1 MENQISSRS
10 EMILRLKV
18 GEIMSKE
25 VPTVDFDDLVAKAS
39 RLMMEGR
46 LHSLLVLKYG
56 KPAYMLSTYDLLK
69 LSYENTFNDTPMDIL
84 KTPIEELVKGQK
96 LISVTTDTSLLDA
109 LRVLVE
115 YNIHSVPVIDD
126 NVVMGILTM
135 MDLARWYKSTHEY

>member
-1 MENQISSRS
+1 MENQLSRS
-10 EMILRLKV
+10 EQILRLRV

-39 RLMMEGR
+39 RLMMEQR

-69 LSYENTFNDTPMDIL
+69 LSYENTFSESPMDIL

-96 LISVTTDTSLLDA
+96 LISVTTETSLLDA
-109 LRVLVE
+109 LRILVE
-115 YNIHSVPVIDD
+115 SNIHSVPVIDD
-126 NVVMGILTM
+126 NVVMGLLTL
-135 MDLARWYKSTHEY
+135 MDLGKWYKSTHE

>member
-1 MENQISSRS
+1 MEKQISRS
-10 EMILRLKV
+10 EMILQLKV
-18 GEIMSKE
+18 GQVMTKE

-39 RLMMEGR
+39 RMMMELR

-69 LSYENTFNDTPMDIL
+69 LSYENAFSETPMDIL
-84 KTPIEELVKGQK
+84 RTPIEELVKGQK
-96 LISVTTDTSLLDA
+96 LITVSTDTVLLDA
-109 LRVLVE
+109 LRILVD

-135 MDLARWYKSTHEY
+135 MDLARWYKQTHE